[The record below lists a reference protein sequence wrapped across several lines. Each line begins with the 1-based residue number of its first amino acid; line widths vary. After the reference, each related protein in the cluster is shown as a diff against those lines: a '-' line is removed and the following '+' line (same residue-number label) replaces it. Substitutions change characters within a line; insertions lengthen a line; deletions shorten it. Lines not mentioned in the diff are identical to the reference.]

1 MLPRVGKFLIIF
13 ILGLSLIAN
22 AALANQPSPDIE
34 KILKEIEALRAEISQ
49 TKQTAIEAREIAL
62 KTRVE
67 AAGFKEETLARLGI
81 WRGKL
86 GKGVMLA
93 IEAKDLA
100 SRAAEEAKIYASLKK
115 NYIDLRNSVN
125 ALGADVSLAKEM
137 AASAKIESDR
147 ARKEIREISA
157 QNKKDREL
165 LIQKVNEVLARVKN
179 IEGKLKPEVVKL
191 KPPKNV
197 YKVRRRDSLWRISGY
212 RNIYNDPYQ
221 WRKIF
226 EANKDKI
233 KNPNLIYPGQK
244 LLIPPKK
251 SHLVLK
257 GENLWTI
264 ANYES
269 VYNDPYEWKRIYQ
282 ANRDKLTNP
291 NRIYP
296 GQKLIIPQ
304 D

>member
-1 MLPRVGKFLIIF
+1 MLLRVGKFLLIF
-13 ILGLSLIAN
+13 MLGLILIAN
-22 AALANQPSPDIE
+22 VALANQSSSDLQ
-34 KILKEIEALRAEISQ
+34 KILKEIEILRAEISQ
-49 TKQTAIEAREIAL
+49 VKQTAIEAREIAS
-62 KTRVE
+62 KTWVE

-86 GKGVMLA
+86 GEGILMA
-93 IEAKDLA
+93 MEAKDLA
-100 SRAAEEAKIYASLKK
+100 NRVAEETKIYASLKK
-115 NYIDLRNSVN
+115 DYVDLANSVSI
-125 ALGADVSLAKEM
+125 LKADVSLAKEM
-137 AASAKIESDR
+137 ASSAKMGSDR
-147 ARKEIREISA
+147 AIRETEKASD
-157 QNKKDREL
+157 QNRKDMAL
-165 LIQKVNEVLARVKN
+165 LLQKVNEVVIKVKEM
-179 IEGKLKPEVVKL
+179 EGKLKPEVVKL
-191 KPPKNV
+191 KPPESV
-197 YKVRRRDSLWRISGY
+197 YKVRRGDSLWRISGY

-226 EANKDKI
+226 EVNKDEL
-233 KNPNLIYPGQK
+233 KNANLIYPGQK

-264 ANYES
+264 SSYES
-269 VYNDPYEWKRIYQ
+269 IYNDPYQWKRVYQ
-282 ANRDKLTNP
+282 ANKDEITDP